1 MKRKF
6 ENIKEDKPKQ
16 MRNGRQNDK
25 LDQLVMHW
33 AFKDDVLGASVG
45 CKKTKDIFLNSLR
58 INNCFFTNQFTFHR
72 KNSFYKA

>member
-16 MRNGRQNDK
+16 LRNSRQNDK

-33 AFKDDVLGASVG
+33 ALKDDVLGLILG
-45 CKKTKDIFLNSLR
+45 YKKQKVFFLV
-58 INNCFFTNQFTFHR
+58 
-72 KNSFYKA
+72 